1 MGMSS
6 AVRVSIRVRPFNR
19 RELNA
24 NAELAVQVIRVL
36 KISIF
41 LNIFFAK
48 FQNQKQSM
56 GQVLLRFITVRRRPL
71 AMTSVSGPTQNRM
84 LISPIRVKFSR
95 QSALSWSRTRWTAT
109 TVAWWRTGRLA
120 PERATR
126 WWARRRTRD
135 WFPKLRRIFLNVSRR
150 RQETRVW
157 RVKSKSRTWR
167 FTVRKFAICW
177 GNQIN
182 RLGWENTLPWD
193 PMLR

>member
-1 MGMSS
+1 MALVKRLALVIYILHILNAKARALLEMGMSS

-56 GQVLLRFITVRRRPL
+56 VQALLQFITVRRRPL

-95 QSALSWSRTRWTAT
+95 QSALR
-109 TVAWWRTGRLA
+109 
-120 PERATR
+120 
-126 WWARRRTRD
+126 
-135 WFPKLRRIFLNVSRR
+135 
-150 RQETRVW
+150 
-157 RVKSKSRTWR
+157 
-167 FTVRKFAICW
+167 
-177 GNQIN
+177 
-182 RLGWENTLPWD
+182 
-193 PMLR
+193 